1 VERFLQFALLNGL
14 LLVVAGSWCMGGN
27 SFLAPIWMPVLS
39 VASLVALPA
48 AFLMGRRP
56 EKKGRFLLLFWAGLF
71 VALSVAFFFPEYKE
85 VGINKVGG
93 PVYDVTGQG
102 YINDQLRPISF
113 EQKTALQHGGLLL
126 GVLALCLILYWMI
139 GRAQIRLVLLVIFLN
154 GLLLSVIG
162 TANKISGSETM
173 LWVLNASHPHPVVDT
188 PPTHFFATFFYHNHW
203 GAFCILSLCAGLGL
217 FEYHFRRRHPDKPNN
232 PWFFF
237 LFMSLFMLATLPLSA
252 GRASMGASLFIVLPL
267 LVLLIRK
274 SLGYML
280 EKTGKKHFFI
290 YSLVSLSCLLLVLSF
305 FWVILWK
312 KPVTKRLVETR
323 GQWENYL
330 QKDGNYRVWGWRDT
344 IDMARDRPYWGWGLG
359 SYKWIFNKHFAGP
372 EFQKYSKNLP
382 RHTGFAELVGEEKR
396 TLFFRPIKERF
407 HGLEDLPADMT
418 YSIHYNR
425 PLRFAWNVEFGNWE
439 HHSTEVTFTTYTGSL
454 SLDERTV
461 TVRVDEEQGVLML
474 DEPDIPFVTN
484 WDFEAALNQGWSV
497 QKNDRNTIKVTDFVS
512 GATASAGDGLST
524 SIIQVSGEGPR
535 DVVSTNSSFARVNMG
550 RYDSNSIWADY
561 VNGPFFRLVSTN
573 VDLKEGNLYTFMI
586 RARRAKAIFDPR
598 DPPVLSLEVGPQ
610 NGNRF
615 QEHLLGKPSTQ
626 WANFFTEIPYRDFRE
641 GNFSIRRSSS
651 QGKAAGAVIDID
663 DVEVFHHP
671 QPGSIGLGAT
681 GVGTQKLRLNFF
693 YKGIYHPVEVDVV
706 KKGQGDVEKW
716 ANNHAHNDYLEFW
729 AELGVFGCIL
739 LGFPVLGF
747 LFHVWHKGV
756 RTSVSRWLF
765 LGSFA
770 VGLMALVDF
779 PLQNPVVFCLF
790 AISLTLAGKYSL
802 IQGREIRNRR
812 KRKNGRHKLNPLAD
826 DVPQASR
833 IKT

>member
-1 VERFLQFALLNGL
+1 
-14 LLVVAGSWCMGGN
+14 MGGN

-39 VASLVALPA
+39 VASLVALPT
-48 AFLMGRRP
+48 AFIMGRRP
-56 EKKGRFLLLFWAGLF
+56 EKKGRFLLLFWVGLF

-102 YINDQLRPISF
+102 YINDQLRPVSF

-139 GRAQIRLVLLVIFLN
+139 GRAQIRLVLLVVFLN

-162 TANKISGSETM
+162 TANKISGSVKM
-173 LWVLNASHPHPVVDT
+173 LWVLNASHPHPEVDT

-237 LFMSLFMLATLPLSA
+237 LFMSLFMLATIPLSA
-252 GRASMGASLFIVLPL
+252 GRTSMCAASFIVLPL
-267 LVLLIRK
+267 SALLIRK
-274 SLGYML
+274 SHGYIS
-280 EKTGKKHFFI
+280 EKMGKKRSFI
-290 YSLVSLSCLLLVLSF
+290 YNLIAVSGLCLVLSL
-305 FWVILWK
+305 LWFLLWE

-323 GQWENYL
+323 AQWENYL
-330 QKDGNYRVWGWRDT
+330 RKDGNYRVWGWRDT

-372 EFQKYSKNLP
+372 EFQKYSKKLP
-382 RHTGFAELVGEEKR
+382 MHVGFAELIGEEKR
-396 TLFFRPIKERF
+396 TLLFRPIKERF
-407 HGLEDLPADMT
+407 HALEDLPGDMT

-425 PLRFAWNVEFGNWE
+425 PLRFEWNVGHGNWDQ
-439 HHSTEVTFTTYTGSL
+439 HSTEITFTTYTGSL

-461 TVRVDEEQGVLML
+461 TVRLDEEQGVLML
-474 DEPDIPFVTN
+474 DEPDIPSITN
-484 WDFEAALNQGWSV
+484 WDFEAALNQKDSVGEIGLLPSQSPPGWSV
-497 QKNDRNTIKVTDFVS
+497 EKNDRNTINVTDFVS

-524 SIIQVSGEGPR
+524 SILQVPGEGNR
-535 DVVSTNSSFARVNMG
+535 EVGSANSSYARVQMG

-561 VNGPFFRLVSTN
+561 TNGPFFRLVSTN
-573 VDLKEGNLYTFMI
+573 ADLKEGNRYTFMVW
-586 RARRAKAIFDPR
+586 AKRAKLILDPR

-610 NGNRF
+610 NGKRF

-626 WANFFTEIPYRDFRE
+626 WTNFFTEIPYRDFRE

-663 DVEVFHHP
+663 DVEVFHHH

-693 YKGIYHPVEVDVV
+693 YKGIYHPVEVDAV

-756 RTSVSRWLF
+756 RTSVSKWMF
-765 LGSFA
+765 LGCFS

-802 IQGREIRNRR
+802 VQGHETRKRR
-812 KRKNGRHKLNPLAD
+812 KRNNGRHKLKPLAD
-826 DVPQASR
+826 DVPQGSR
-833 IKT
+833 IQS